1 MIGHILFKF
10 VLYNNYNYDFK
21 KGELRVRKDTV
32 ARVCALSAAC
42 GTTTAALLMS
52 ASVAFFYDKGTN
64 YFVPDALLFR
74 FAVIFALLAF
84 AAAIANAIIIPKDS
98 FTSRSPFGANLL
110 VALPASLGFAIGG
123 IFLAINF
130 IQSRS
135 YLVLAAAVALL
146 LSMLHALL
154 CEAGYRIKA
163 LGFFPSVACALLVC
177 ILYFDASMEM
187 NAPLK
192 VAAQCALLPLMLYF
206 TAELRYL
213 LDCALP
219 RLYLALALG
228 SVALSS
234 LCTLAIPVAVVAGF
248 LDNANCL
255 AAALVVLGA
264 NITILFRL
272 KRFLTP
278 IPAPDEN
285 DTKETDA
292 Q

>member
-1 MIGHILFKF
+1 M
-10 VLYNNYNYDFK
+10 
-21 KGELRVRKDTV
+21 RKNTV
-32 ARVCALSAAC
+32 ARIFALTFAC

-52 ASVAFFYDKGTN
+52 AAVAFSYDRGTN
-64 YFVPDALLFR
+64 YFVADALLFR

-84 AAAIANAIIIPKDS
+84 AAAITNAILVSKD
-98 FTSRSPFGANLL
+98 TLALRSPFGTNLL
-110 VALPASLGFAIGG
+110 VALPAALGFAFGG
-123 IFLAINF
+123 IFLAVDF
-130 IQSRS
+130 FQTKS
-135 YLVLAAAVALL
+135 YLALAAAVSLF
-146 LSMLHALL
+146 LSMLHTLL

-163 LGFFPSVACALLVC
+163 LGFFPPVACALLVC
-177 ILYFDASMEM
+177 TLYFDTSMEM

-192 VAAQCALLPLMLYF
+192 VTAQCALLPLMLYF
-206 TAELRYL
+206 TTELRYL
-213 LDCALP
+213 LGRQIP

-228 SVALSS
+228 SIAASS
-234 LCTLAIPVAVVAGF
+234 LCTLAIPVAVFAGL

-255 AAALVVLGA
+255 AAALVVLGV

-278 IPAPDEN
+278 IPSPDEN

>member
-1 MIGHILFKF
+1 MK
-10 VLYNNYNYDFK
+10 
-21 KGELRVRKDTV
+21 KDTI
-32 ARVCALSAAC
+32 ARFFALTVAC
-42 GTTTAALLMS
+42 GTVTATLFMS
-52 ASVAFFYDKGTN
+52 AAVGFFYDKGTN
-64 YFVPDALLFR
+64 YFVANALLFR

-84 AAAIANAIIIPKDS
+84 AAAIATAIITPKDVIAA
-98 FTSRSPFGANLL
+98 RSPFGTNLS

-123 IFLAINF
+123 IFLAVNF
-130 IQSRS
+130 IQRSS
-135 YLVLAAAVALL
+135 YLALAAAVALL
-146 LSMLHALL
+146 LSMLHTLL

-163 LGFFPSVACALLVC
+163 LGFFPPVACALLVC
-177 ILYFDASMEM
+177 ILYFDTSLEM

-213 LDCALP
+213 LDRALP

-228 SVALSS
+228 SLALSS
-234 LCTLAIPVAVVAGF
+234 LCTLAVPVAVIAGF

-255 AAALVVLGA
+255 AAALVVLGV

-278 IPAPDEN
+278 IPSPDEN
-285 DTKETDA
+285 ETKETDA

>member
-1 MIGHILFKF
+1 M
-10 VLYNNYNYDFK
+10 
-21 KGELRVRKDTV
+21 RKDTV

-42 GTTTAALLMS
+42 GTTTAALLVS
-52 ASVAFFYDKGTN
+52 AAVAFFYDKGTN

-74 FAVIFALLAF
+74 FAVIFAFLAF
-84 AAAIANAIIIPKDS
+84 AAAIANAIIIPKDTL
-98 FTSRSPFGANLL
+98 TSRSPFGANLL
-110 VALPASLGFAIGG
+110 VALPASLGFAVGG
-123 IFLAINF
+123 IFLTLNF
-130 IQSRS
+130 IQSKS
-135 YLVLAAAVALL
+135 YLALAAAVALL
-146 LSMLHALL
+146 LSMLHTLF

-163 LGFFPSVACALLVC
+163 LGFFPPVACALLVC

-234 LCTLAIPVAVVAGF
+234 LCTLAIPVAIVAGF
-248 LDNANCL
+248 LDNASCL
-255 AAALVVLGA
+255 TAALVVLGA
-264 NITILFRL
+264 NITVLFRL

-278 IPAPDEN
+278 IPSPDEN